1 MGPRL
6 WQTSGSVWKQS
17 CLAVPVYPWLPEKLG
32 QSWRGGH
39 TMGDFGLL
47 EAQFHPAPPC
57 HARTLIFT
65 SFGASFFTSLNSLSP
80 KPEWAG
86 KENLK

>member
-39 TMGDFGLL
+39 TTWDFGPL
-47 EAQFHPAPPC
+47 EAQPHPAPPLPRSYPDL
-57 HARTLIFT
+57 HVFWSQFLHFT
-65 SFGASFFTSLNSLSP
+65 Q
-80 KPEWAG
+80 
-86 KENLK
+86 